1 VNSVDVELED
11 LLAAGDRQY
20 KEELEYKDFDPDPPD
35 YNKRIPVAIDIDSN
49 EVVEISLDATKRLG
63 MFGPSGSG
71 KTTLA
76 KALISRA
83 RKGGWKAFHGSD
95 VKNDFKS
102 FNRKGGASKKLQ
114 EETEG
119 LLPGEE
125 PEAMDRVLA
134 IPHFMASNYSSRPQ
148 YGTIFSLALSDL
160 SNAEF
165 KFLSGFHNWKSSA
178 AQESLDEMLMNIDIE
193 NAGFEYMI
201 DVAETEYDGNTLG
214 RKLNGLKNKNLL
226 TDRVNYTMRDVLGM
240 FQEKETFS
248 LGLKKWRDFLNGQE
262 HFFQF
267 YCAKAIRSLKDMIDQ
282 GEVDGDIITFFDEF
296 HKLAPQG
303 KESMVKDEF
312 QDFYDLSARQ
322 RGIATIIASQR
333 PTQLP
338 NPDNLDDLDFIS
350 DLTDVFLMRGR
361 TPLNE
366 AQWKMIV
373 RSMGVYDGGG
383 GKQLKAWRR
392 KMQSLNRFE
401 GVYINSEKHHTVNDC
416 PRIRTLS
423 PLVAH
428 PG

>member
-1 VNSVDVELED
+1 MVDAELDE

-20 KEELEYKDFDPDPPD
+20 KQSFEYQSFDPDPPD
-35 YNKRIPVAIDIDSN
+35 YERKVPVAIDVDSN
-49 EVVEISLDATKRLG
+49 EVIEIELDNTKRLG

-102 FNRKGGASKKLQ
+102 FNRKGGASKKLRSD
-114 EETEG
+114 TEG

-125 PEAMDRVLA
+125 AESMERVMA
-134 IPHFMASNYSSRPQ
+134 IPHFMADTYSSRPQ
-148 YGTIFSLALSDL
+148 YGSIFSLALTDL
-160 SNAEF
+160 TNAEF
-165 KFLSGFHNWKSSA
+165 KFLSGYHNWKSSA
-178 AQESLDEMLMNIDIE
+178 AKESLDEILMNVDIE
-193 NAGFEYMI
+193 DAGFDYLV
-201 DVAETEYDGNTLG
+201 DVAESEYDGNTLG
-214 RKLNGLKNKNLL
+214 RKLNSLKNKKLL
-226 TDRVNYTMRDVLGM
+226 TNRVNYSMRDVIGM

-248 LGLKKWRDFLNGQE
+248 LGLKGWRNFLNGQE

-267 YCAKAIRSLKDMIDQ
+267 YSAKATRVLKEMIDE
-282 GEVDGDIITFFDEF
+282 GEVDGDIITFYDEF

-312 QDFYDLSARQ
+312 QDLYDVSARQ

-373 RSMGVYDGGG
+373 RTLGVYDGGG

-401 GVYINSEKHHTVNDC
+401 GVYINSEKHNSVGDC